1 MHWYVLRTTLRREMK
16 AASFLAAH
24 GIQAYVA
31 QQYQSRQK
39 DGKEIR
45 KLENILPNMLFAR
58 LSPQQFEDIF
68 HRHNGSASSQLARQ
82 LSFVSYCYD
91 TTYRNAESKAEPLT
105 IPDEEM
111 HNFMLATETCEN
123 VFELLPQ
130 SQYPKGDMDEVLVVG
145 GKHKGVSGRMMVNA
159 SGHKRIL
166 VPLKNLIT
174 IRMPHILDMYI
185 QTVKVNDGEQ

>member
-1 MHWYVLRTTLRREMK
+1 MMHWYVLRTTLCREMK
-16 AASFLAAH
+16 AASILADH

-31 QQYQSRQK
+31 QQYHSRK
-39 DGKEIR
+39 KGGKEIR
-45 KLENILPNMLFAR
+45 QLENILPNMLFAR
-58 LSPQQFEDIF
+58 LSSQQFEDIF
-68 HRHNGSASSQLARQ
+68 HHNSSDSSQLARQ

-91 TTYRNAESKAEPLT
+91 TPYRNAESKAEPLT

-111 HNFMLATETCEN
+111 NNFILATETCEN
-123 VFELLPQ
+123 EFEILPPC
-130 SQYPKGDMDEVLVVG
+130 QYPKGDMDEVLVVD
-145 GKHKGVSGRMMVNA
+145 GKYKGLSGRLMVNA
-159 SGHKRIL
+159 SGHKRIV